1 MGRELEDVRS
11 WLGCAFSIR
20 QLSFGFGAR
29 RDRELAWG
37 GAPGPVG
44 APLQEN
50 ERTGLKTRPYK
61 HGPSPIMMWLQN
73 VRKTHQLES
82 EAETAER
89 SAGGAPRRWE
99 TVDRFDGFESHGMR
113 I

>member
-11 WLGCAFSIR
+11 WLGRAFSIR

-37 GAPGPVG
+37 RAPGPVG

-50 ERTGLKTRPYK
+50 KRTCLKTRPYK
-61 HGPSPIMMWLQN
+61 HGPSPIMMRLQN

-82 EAETAER
+82 SPEPADQ
-89 SAGGAPRRWE
+89 SAGAAPPGRRPL
-99 TVDRFDGFESHGMR
+99 VQLHGF
-113 I
+113 